1 MALSVSSRQSTTD
14 SEEYGLRI
22 GYINVYHLYN
32 KVQDVCLLL
41 TQSPHIHL
49 FGLSET
55 RLDSSLGDEL
65 LAIPSYVIIRRDSNW
80 HGPICPPEHSTHH

>member
-1 MALSVSSRQSTTD
+1 M
-14 SEEYGLRI
+14 RI
-22 GYINVYHLYN
+22 RHIHVYHFYN

-49 FGLSET
+49 LGLSKT

-65 LAIPSYVIIRRDSNW
+65 LSIPNYTIIRRDAA
-80 HGPICPPEHSTHH
+80 HRGQTGTGLYVH

>member
-1 MALSVSSRQSTTD
+1 M
-14 SEEYGLRI
+14 RI
-22 GYINVYHLYN
+22 GHIRVYHFYN

-49 FGLSET
+49 LGLGKT

-65 LAIPSYVIIRRDSNW
+65 LSIRRDAA
-80 HGPICPPEHSTHH
+80 HRGQTGMGLYVH